1 MNAAN
6 VAYARS
12 TGRPRAFALDY
23 WIVGTVAGLLL
34 IGLVM
39 VASASISISARELG
53 EPFSYFERQL
63 FYVGLGVAVAVAGVL
78 VPTQLWEKHAIYL
91 LAGAFLMASVTRS
104 TAARAGFGSGS

>member
-1 MNAAN
+1 MTVAN

-53 EPFSYFERQL
+53 EPF
-63 FYVGLGVAVAVAGVL
+63 
-78 VPTQLWEKHAIYL
+78 
-91 LAGAFLMASVTRS
+91 
-104 TAARAGFGSGS
+104 